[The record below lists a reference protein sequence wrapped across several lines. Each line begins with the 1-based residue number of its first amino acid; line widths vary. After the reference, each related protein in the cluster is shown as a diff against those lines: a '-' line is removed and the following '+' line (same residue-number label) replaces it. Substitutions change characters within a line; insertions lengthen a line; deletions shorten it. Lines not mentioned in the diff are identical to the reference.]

1 MSGLSALLDAVKDSR
16 WIEIRDVAEAQL
28 ALFRAQGMRWVR
40 PLGRLVDVADQPAS
54 PPVQTPTLS
63 QREAGERFARA
74 INRATRYGVFRP
86 KCLARAVALSQMLDA
101 HGIGGHRIRIGVRR
115 ADGTFTAH
123 AWVELGT
130 WILGDSDWS
139 ARSYVPLTQA
149 HVVSGRRA
157 ATSRPHA
164 SVEPRLPDGQSMWDQ

>member
-1 MSGLSALLDAVKDSR
+1 LAVSDAR
-16 WIEIRDVAEAQL
+16 WLEILDVAEAQL

-40 PLGRLVDVADQPAS
+40 PLGQLVDVADQPAS
-54 PPVQTPTLS
+54 PPVPTPTLS

-115 ADGTFTAH
+115 ADRTFTAH
-123 AWVELGT
+123 AWVELGE
-130 WILGDSDWS
+130 WILGDGGSS
-139 ARSYVPLTQA
+139 TQSYVPLTQA
-149 HVVSGRRA
+149 HVVSRRHA
-157 ATSRPHA
+157 AANRLRA
-164 SVEPRLPDGQSMWDQ
+164 SVEPSLPDGQSMWDQ